1 MNKVTYDKVASI
13 INATLRRNYSDWKEL
28 PKVEV
33 LDTRGVSSYCDKW
46 SLAPNNNLLELLQRQ
61 GTAQDL
67 FYADEVY
74 TVTLHDGRDFDLY
87 IEPYN
92 SYLFNLAVL

>member
-13 INATLRRNYSDWKEL
+13 INATLRRNYRDVMLL

-33 LDTRGVSSYCDKW
+33 LDTRDVSSYCDKW
-46 SLAPNNNLLELLQRQ
+46 SLAPNNDLLELLQRQ

-67 FYADEVY
+67 FYADETY
-74 TVTLHDGRDFDLY
+74 TVGDDDLY